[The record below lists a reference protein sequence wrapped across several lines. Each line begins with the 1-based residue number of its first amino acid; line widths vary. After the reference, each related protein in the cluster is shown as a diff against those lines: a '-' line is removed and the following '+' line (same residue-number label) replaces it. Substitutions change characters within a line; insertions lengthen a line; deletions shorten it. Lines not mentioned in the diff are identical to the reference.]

1 MNATPR
7 LTFKVWQAGKG
18 TIFPAAILVC
28 RLLLLET
35 VWNLEKKKA
44 FGLIILLIC
53 PRVASPGL

>member
-35 VWNLEKKKA
+35 VWNLEKKRH
-44 FGLIILLIC
+44 LDLLFC
-53 PRVASPGL
+53 